1 MKKSSSFIKTLIL
14 TISNIITGTL
24 TFSFS
29 MILSRKIGPE
39 GMGLYQLVMPV
50 YAMFLCV
57 TGGGITISVSKI
69 AAEKKA
75 SGKLNEL
82 YRTINVIFIFEVFF
96 SIIITGI
103 VVIMSGVI
111 ARNFLSDRRAALSI
125 LAFCPALIIIS
136 LSSSLKGAYYG
147 LQRVLEPALIDICEK
162 IVRISFMCIFVNLT
176 KNMSL
181 EITTASA
188 VLSLSF
194 GEFTSFMLFLFC
206 YRNFKKKNHSYCKS
220 DNSFQLLFDV
230 LKLAFPLA
238 VNGILSTF
246 FGTVSAVL
254 IPKRLQYAGI
264 QYNKALSIF
273 GKLDGMANT
282 IAFYPTVVLSSVN
295 ILLIPLISEAVASK
309 KETAVTRK
317 INTALRIA
325 SVVSF
330 SSTAIMLAM
339 PYKLGMFFFKDMYVG
354 ELLKMISYG
363 IPIFYLEI
371 TGYAILNG
379 MGKQTALLII
389 STVISLI
396 DLLFMYVF
404 IGIPGINIKGYSIS
418 YIISALLGI
427 FMIFYEIKTTYDF
440 KIDFYNLF
448 ALPFLCAAFSF
459 IPIFFIY
466 TKLYIP
472 AAIAVSYF
480 TFAAVYFTLYRLS
493 DK

>member
-1 MKKSSSFIKTLIL
+1 MIKSSSFIKTLIL
-14 TISNIITGTL
+14 TISNVITGTL
-24 TFSFS
+24 TFAFS

-50 YAMFLCV
+50 YSMFLCI

-82 YRTINVIFIFEVFF
+82 YRTINVICIFEVFF
-96 SIIITGI
+96 SIIITGM

-125 LAFCPALIIIS
+125 LTFCPALIIIS

-147 LQRVLEPALIDICEK
+147 LQRVVEPALIDICEK

-176 KNMSL
+176 KNMNL
-181 EITTASA
+181 EVTTASA

-194 GEFTSFMLFLFC
+194 GEFTSFVLFLFC
-206 YRNFKKKNHSYCKS
+206 YRNYKQKNKSCCKC

-246 FGTVSAVL
+246 FGTIQAVL

-264 QYNKALSIF
+264 QYNNALSIF
-273 GKLDGMANT
+273 GKLDGMAST
-282 IAFYPTVVLSSVN
+282 IAFYPTVVLNSVN
-295 ILLIPLISEAVASK
+295 ILLIPLISEAVANK

-317 INTALRIA
+317 INSALRIA
-325 SVVSF
+325 SIVAF
-330 SSTAIMLAM
+330 SSAAIMLSM
-339 PYKLGMFFFKDMYVG
+339 PYKLGIFFFKDVEVG
-354 ELLKMISYG
+354 KLLKMISYG

-396 DLLFMYVF
+396 DLFFMYIF
-404 IGIPGINIKGYSIS
+404 IGMPAINIKGYGIS

-427 FMIFYEIKTTYDF
+427 FMIFHEIKITYDF
-440 KIDFYNLF
+440 KIDYFNLF
-448 ALPFLCAAFSF
+448 ALPSLCAVFSF
-459 IPIFFIY
+459 ISTSFIY
-466 TKLYIP
+466 TKMYVP
-472 AAIAVSYF
+472 AAIAASYF
-480 TFAAVYFTLYRLS
+480 TFAAVYFPLYRLS
-493 DK
+493 NK

>member
-1 MKKSSSFIKTLIL
+1 MIKSSSFIKTLIL
-14 TISNIITGTL
+14 TISNVITGTL
-24 TFSFS
+24 TFAFS

-50 YAMFLCV
+50 YSMFLCI

-82 YRTINVIFIFEVFF
+82 YRTINVICIFEVFF

-111 ARNFLSDRRAALSI
+111 AKNFLSDRRAALSI

-147 LQRVLEPALIDICEK
+147 LQRVVEPALIDICEK

-176 KNMSL
+176 KNMNL

-194 GEFTSFMLFLFC
+194 GEFTSFMMFLFC
-206 YRNFKKKNHSYCKS
+206 YRNFKRNNKAYGKC
-220 DNSFQLLFDV
+220 DNSLQLLFDV

-254 IPKRLQYAGI
+254 IPKRLQFAGI
-264 QYNKALSIF
+264 QYSKALSIF

-295 ILLIPLISEAVASK
+295 ILLIPLISEAVANK
-309 KETAVTRK
+309 KETSVTRK
-317 INTALRIA
+317 INSALRIA
-325 SVVSF
+325 SIVAF
-330 SSTAIMLAM
+330 SSAAIMLSM
-339 PYKLGMFFFKDMYVG
+339 PYKLGIFFFKDVEVG

-363 IPIFYLEI
+363 IPIFYIEI

-396 DLLFMYVF
+396 DLFLMYIF
-404 IGIPGINIKGYSIS
+404 IGLPAINIKGYGIS
-418 YIISALLGI
+418 YIISALLGL
-427 FMIFYEIKTTYDF
+427 FMIFHEIKITYDF
-440 KIDFYNLF
+440 KIDYFNLF
-448 ALPFLCAAFSF
+448 SLPSLCAVFSF
-459 IPIFFIY
+459 ISTFFIY
-466 TKLYIP
+466 TKMYVP
-472 AAIAVSYF
+472 AAIAASYF
-480 TFAAVYFTLYRLS
+480 TFAAVYFPLYRLS
-493 DK
+493 NK